1 MLELQIEKF
10 FNTDYVDSASY
21 DNLRKIS
28 SYVDGLKNSNRKIIY
43 TVLNK
48 NINSKTKVSRLQ
60 STISEYTEYLHGE
73 DGIGKVIVG
82 MAQNYTGS
90 NNIPLLQRNGNYGNR
105 LDHVASASR
114 YIYTQKEGYLENLFR
129 KDDDNILIEQYFE
142 GIKIEPRFFVPIIPM
157 LLVNGSEGI
166 STGFAQKILPRD
178 PKTVISEMNKVLKG
192 TKKIENIDLGKP
204 FWNDFR
210 GTIIQDEEKPTKWHI
225 YGKINIENKNNI
237 IINELPVGYDLKK
250 YISIL
255 DKLQDDNI
263 ISSYKDYS
271 EDDKFRFKVKVKRE
285 FFDKYTNDE
294 MIYNKLKLR
303 VPMTENYTT
312 IDEYNRIKVF
322 DNVEDIFRSYF
333 NVRMEFFEKRKKY
346 IISRMER
353 DIEVLSSKFLFIQSV
368 INGDIIV
375 NNKPKKNIVS
385 QIEKIEKIIK
395 IEDNYDYL
403 LRMPI
408 YSLTKEKLDEI
419 KEKIKNLKNE
429 LKEYKKVSLEDLWLN
444 DIKELNI

>member
-1 MLELQIEKF
+1 MLEVKIEEF

-21 DNLRKIS
+21 DNLRKIA

-90 NNIPLLQRNGNYGNR
+90 NNIPLLQRNGNFGNR
-105 LDHVASASR
+105 LDYVASASR
-114 YIYTQKEGYLENLFR
+114 YIYTQKEKYLENIFR
-129 KDDDNILIEQYFE
+129 KDDDNILNDQYFE

-157 LLVNGSEGI
+157 LIVNGSEGI

-178 PKTVISEMNKVLKG
+178 PKKVISEMNKVLKG
-192 TKKIENIDLGKP
+192 TKKIENINLGKP
-204 FWNDFR
+204 HWDGFNGDV
-210 GTIIQDEEKPTKWHI
+210 IQDEDNPSKWHI

-237 IINELPVGYDLKK
+237 MVEELPIGYDLKK

-255 DKLQDDNI
+255 DKLQDKNI

-271 EDDKFRFKVKVKRE
+271 EDVNFRFKIKVKRE
-285 FFDKYTNDE
+285 FFNKNKDDKAVYD
-294 MIYNKLKLR
+294 KLKLR
-303 VPMTENYTT
+303 VPITENYTT
-312 IDEYNRIKVF
+312 ISEDNRIEVF

-333 NVRMEFFEKRKKY
+333 KVRMEFFEKRKKY
-346 IISRMER
+346 IIGKIER
-353 DIEVLSSKFLFIQSV
+353 DIEVLSSKYLFIKSV
-368 INGDIIV
+368 INGDIV
-375 NNKPKKNIVS
+375 VSNKPKKSIIS
-385 QIEKIEKIIK
+385 QIDKNEKIIE
-395 IEDNYDYL
+395 IEGNYDYL

-408 YSLTKEKLDEI
+408 FSLTKEKLNEI
-419 KEKIKNLKNE
+419 KNKIKELKGS
-429 LKEYKKVSLEDLWLN
+429 LKEYKKMSLEDLWLD